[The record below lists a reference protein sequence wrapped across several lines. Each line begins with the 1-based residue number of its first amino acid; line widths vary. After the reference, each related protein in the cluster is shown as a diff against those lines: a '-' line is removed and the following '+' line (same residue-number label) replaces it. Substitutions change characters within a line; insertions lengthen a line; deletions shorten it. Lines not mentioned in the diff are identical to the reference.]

1 MSAPALSDRTRR
13 ILATLVRAYIETGE
27 PVASASLAHK
37 AGLNVSSATVRNVL
51 AQLEEMGFVWQPH
64 TSAGRVPTDAGYR
77 CYVDML
83 LDGRRATKDVSAVEA
98 RLRQEAGDAPLMD
111 DLLSS
116 TSHVLSEAGKGVGFA
131 IAPANAQALFQRI
144 EFVPISGSR
153 ILVVMIASGNQ
164 VSQKTVDIGEAV
176 TGSELVQAAN
186 FLNSEFSGRTLDEVR
201 AGVIDRLKEERSLY
215 DQLLG
220 LALRLASTSFENLD
234 RPTAVYIDG
243 ASTLIE
249 EVVQASGLSANT
261 LKALWR
267 MVEEKQRLVRMLNEY
282 LDGPGLT
289 VVIGAEHNDPEL
301 RPFSLVA
308 ASYFDGR
315 SNGTVGIIAPTRM
328 RYSKAITAVDIAA
341 IAVARV
347 LRDVN

>member
-1 MSAPALSDRTRR
+1 MSSPALSDRTRR
-13 ILATLVRAYIETGE
+13 ILATLVRSYIETGE
-27 PVASASLAHK
+27 PVASATLALK

-51 AQLEEMGFVWQPH
+51 AQLEDMGYVWQPH

-83 LDGRRATKDVSAVEA
+83 LDSRRSTKDVSAVEA

-131 IAPANAQALFQRI
+131 IAPPNAEALFQRI
-144 EFVPISGSR
+144 EFVPLSGSR
-153 ILVVMIASGNQ
+153 ILVVMVASGNQ

-176 TGSELVQAAN
+176 NTSELEQAAN
-186 FLNSEFSGRTLDEVR
+186 YLNSEFSGRTLDEVR
-201 AGVIDRLKEERSLY
+201 AGVIERLKEQRSLY

-220 LALRLASTSFENLD
+220 LALRLASSSFENVD
-234 RPTAVYIDG
+234 RPTAVYVDG
-243 ASTLIE
+243 ATTLLE
-249 EVVQASGLSANT
+249 EVVQASGISTAT

-267 MVEEKQRLVRMLNEY
+267 MVEEKQRLVRMLTEY
-282 LDGPGLT
+282 MDGPGLT

-301 RPFSLVA
+301 RPFSLIA
-308 ASYFDGR
+308 ATYFDGR
-315 SNGTVGIIAPTRM
+315 SNGTVGIIGPTRM

-341 IAVARV
+341 LAVARV

>member
-1 MSAPALSDRTRR
+1 MSGPALSDRTRR
-13 ILATLVRAYIETGE
+13 ILATLVRSYIETGE
-27 PVASASLAHK
+27 PVASATLAQK
-37 AGLNVSSATVRNVL
+37 TGLNVSSATVRNVL

-83 LDGRRATKDVSAVEA
+83 LDGRRSAKDASAVEA
-98 RLRQEAGDAPLMD
+98 RLRQEAGDTPMMD

-131 IAPANAQALFQRI
+131 ISPPNAQSIFQHI
-144 EFVPISGSR
+144 EFVPLSAGR
-153 ILVVMIASGNQ
+153 ILVVVVASGNQ
-164 VSQKTVDIGEAV
+164 VSQKTVDIGESV
-176 TGSELVQAAN
+176 NTSELIQAAN
-186 FLNSEFSGRTLDEVR
+186 FLNSEFAGQSLDEVR
-201 AGVIDRLKEERSLY
+201 SGVIQRLKEERSLY

-220 LALRLASTSFENLD
+220 LALRLASTSFENLE

-243 ASTLIE
+243 ASTLLE
-249 EVVQASGLSANT
+249 EVVQASGISAAT

-267 MVEEKQRLVRMLNEY
+267 MVEEKQRLVRMLTEY
-282 LDGPGLT
+282 IDGPGLT
-289 VVIGAEHNDPEL
+289 VVIGTEHSDPEL
-301 RPFSLVA
+301 SPFSLIA
-308 ASYFDGR
+308 ATYFDGR
-315 SNGTVGIIAPTRM
+315 SNGTVGIIGPTRM
-328 RYSKAITAVDIAA
+328 RYSKAISAVDIAA